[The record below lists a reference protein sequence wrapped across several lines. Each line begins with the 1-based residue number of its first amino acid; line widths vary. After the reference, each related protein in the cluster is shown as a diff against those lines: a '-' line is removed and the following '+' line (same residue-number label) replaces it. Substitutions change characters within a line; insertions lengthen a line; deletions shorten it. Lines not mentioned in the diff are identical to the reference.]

1 MSFCSGLHRF
11 LEEAEACSVLCVIL
25 ITSCLPYSSLG
36 LPSQETLPLLCL
48 ELLLSLTFR
57 KLLQLRSYPDDVPT
71 FPMAGLS
78 ALHFLLSLLW
88 GSAKRV
94 DAAGNP
100 SRVPWCQTSQR
111 TGTRCLKVERVSWS
125 RFPEGLPVAGN
136 KVSGLVWRLESDLEN
151 FSRCFQLCLR

>member
-78 ALHFLLSLLW
+78 ALHFLLSALGKCEESGRSWESEQSSL
-88 GSAKRV
+88 V
-94 DAAGNP
+94 PNVTEDGN
-100 SRVPWCQTSQR
+100 SV
-111 TGTRCLKVERVSWS
+111 
-125 RFPEGLPVAGN
+125 
-136 KVSGLVWRLESDLEN
+136 LES
-151 FSRCFQLCLR
+151 